1 MNAEVKPM
9 SAVTP
14 TGFRF
19 EPTFNQ
25 PNMLGVDYNHAS
37 RRKTA
42 LHKHYCS
49 YCGAS
54 ADADGSFAHKGIWA
68 CPAHAERA
76 ESEVGR
82 CID

>member
-1 MNAEVKPM
+1 MNIKVKPV

-14 TGFRF
+14 TGLRF
-19 EPTFNQ
+19 EPISNQ
-25 PNMLGVDYNHAS
+25 PNMLDVDYNPAS

-54 ADADGSFAHKGIWA
+54 ADADGSLAHKGIWI
-68 CPAHAERA
+68 CPAHAGRA
-76 ESEVGR
+76 ESEVDQ